1 MSRRASPGAALRASA
16 VCKHSNNRRAKP
28 DTGPWSAK
36 VLRAHGP
43 RSARTGR
50 GSGRSRGFAAH
61 APRRLSGCELQA
73 SARPAS
79 ESEPLTWVAFEDAE
93 QRRAGRGF
101 RASTVG
107 SAWRAAGAI
116 VRVSTPAGFFSR
128 RDRCADMTRR
138 WPRSS
143 DHRFS
148 RGLRR
153 KPPSPALHRYECPST
168 GCGWYAAF
176 SAASSSALSAKSTAA
191 IASSSCPGRLAP
203 ALGPPTPGWLSS
215 HA

>member
-93 QRRAGRGF
+93 QRRA
-101 RASTVG
+101 
-107 SAWRAAGAI
+107 AGAI

-203 ALGPPTPGWLSS
+203 TIGQLTPGWLSS